1 MHEDPYVPNYGKPG
15 TGTVLQEGMVIAIE
29 PMVNIGT
36 FKVKILKDQWTV
48 ITQDKKRSAH
58 FEHSVAIVDGKPL
71 ILSQK

>member
-36 FKVKILKDQWTV
+36 FKVKVLK
-48 ITQDKKRSAH
+48 
-58 FEHSVAIVDGKPL
+58 
-71 ILSQK
+71 